1 MIDIEIQSSVKDQV
15 VDQIWVTMYN
25 RITHSMVHQSLEQIN
40 AQVFQGLYP
49 LRTITPDQMHSIV
62 KRNCSSEWKL
72 FDK

>member
-1 MIDIEIQSSVKDQV
+1 MTDLEKQSSVKDQV
-15 VDQIWVTMYN
+15 VDQIWDTMYN
-25 RITHSMVHQSLEQIN
+25 RITHPMTHQSWEQVN
-40 AQVFQGLYP
+40 AQAFHGLQP